1 MNAAQLAV
9 ADFVQRHGLE
19 ADVEHRLLD
28 LVSEVGELAKEVLK
42 STQYGR
48 AHGALTPNWQ
58 VELGDVLFSLHSRA
72 LAVPVQS
79 ALAGSVNRRALAANA
94 AGSRNRLERQLS
106 TH

>member
-1 MNAAQLAV
+1 MHAAQQAV

-19 ADVEHRLLD
+19 TDVEHRLLD

-58 VELGDVLFSLHSRA
+58 VELGDVLFSLLCLGNA
-72 LAVPVQS
+72 TEVDMDS
-79 ALAGSVNRRALAANA
+79 ALHEALEKYEQRLAAHGSAGS
-94 AGSRNRLERQLS
+94 
-106 TH
+106 T

>member
-9 ADFVQRHGLE
+9 ADFVQRHGLYT
-19 ADVEHRLLD
+19 DVERRLLD

-58 VELGDVLFSLHSRA
+58 VELGDVLFSLLCLGNA
-72 LAVPVQS
+72 TEVDMDS
-79 ALAGSVNRRALAANA
+79 ALHEALEKYEQRLAAHGSAGS
-94 AGSRNRLERQLS
+94 S
-106 TH
+106 

>member
-58 VELGDVLFSLHSRA
+58 VELGDVLFSLLCLGNA
-72 LAVPVQS
+72 TEVDMNS
-79 ALAGSVNRRALAANA
+79 ALHEALEKYEQRLAAHGSAGS
-94 AGSRNRLERQLS
+94 S
-106 TH
+106 